1 MSRDPVSPYYT
12 LGTRINRYPAAFLE
26 DIANKQGIVRLR
38 DLKENKNK
46 IAAGYGHEHRQWMEK
61 QQVYRNWCVNKAS
74 NVLIMRTKVEEGDQ
88 SPVTIAGKSC
98 VQLRHSGKVSG
109 IPVFLMSSL
118 MHENTSEGIVQQLFI
133 QLLEQGKI
141 IKAVKEKKVEHHRDL
156 IVRSQGNGDSLPWIA
171 EFIRQISN
179 HFEVLFW
186 IDSLHAFEGDADKSS
201 DVERLVRTFV
211 DLARK
216 KNVSRPVKLL
226 IACPRQ
232 SAIVDHVL
240 NDRKSLPVLDLPS
253 AEAFEQMYP
262 KLSKVGASGSD
273 RDDKTASPS
282 ELQGDAS
289 GASKSSTGDRIR
301 SIHATSI
308 ESQEKSDSTLSQR
321 PTLAQL
327 VDAKRSKYSVV
338 LLDGHK
344 D

>member
-46 IAAGYGHEHRQWMEK
+46 IAAGYGHQRRQWMEK
-61 QQVYRNWCVNKAS
+61 QQVFLNWSRDKAS
-74 NVLIMRTKVEEGDQ
+74 VLIMRTKVEEGDQ
-88 SPVTIAGKSC
+88 SPVTIAGKSY
-98 VQLRHSGKVSG
+98 VQLQHSGKVSG

-118 MHENTSEGIVQQLFI
+118 MHENTFKGIIQQLFI

-141 IKAVKEKKVEHHRDL
+141 IKAVKEKKIEDHRDL

-186 IDSLHAFEGDADKSS
+186 IDSLHAFEGDAEKSS

-216 KNVSRPVKLL
+216 KIVSRPVKLL
-226 IACPRQ
+226 ITCPRQ

-240 NDRKSLPVLDLPS
+240 NDWKSLPVLDLPS

-262 KLSKVGASGSD
+262 KLSKVGASGSH

-308 ESQEKSDSTLSQR
+308 ESQKKGDSTLSQR